1 MYATE
6 DDIALLLGASEAAAL
21 ADPENTG
28 TPVSGRLANTLT
40 LATGDINLL
49 LGKHAA
55 RVASEQPDVLRAACV
70 HIARWHLTGGGAI
83 ETDPIT
89 RRHRYYTELL
99 RDLGDGSIGPGNT
112 TGSGGTTHA
121 AEAII
126 VQPATVRRF
135 GRR

>member
-1 MYATE
+1 MYAT
-6 DDIALLLGASEAAAL
+6 DGDLALLLGASEAAAL

-28 TPVSGRLANTLT
+28 APVPGRLANALT

-55 RVASEQPDVLRAACV
+55 RVASDQPDVLRAACV

-89 RRHRYYTELL
+89 RRHKYYTDLL
-99 RDLGDGSIGPGNT
+99 RDLGDGSIGAGAA
-112 TGSGGTTHA
+112 GSGGA
-121 AEAII
+121 AQPAEAIV
-126 VQPATVRRF
+126 VQAAAPRRWGRVR
-135 GRR
+135 